1 MMDEQN
7 EAEIPASDDDRE
19 PMPSE
24 IGEEVTE
31 VPYDSITERVMLFA
45 G

>member
-1 MMDEQN
+1 MMDEQS
-7 EAEIPASDDDRE
+7 EAEIPACEEDRE

-24 IGEEVTE
+24 IGEEVPE